1 MSENVIDICKELSQ
15 NAIDFAYEANSQ
27 RAFAD
32 ARDGLKP
39 GQRACLW
46 EMYKKGYS
54 SNKPHVKSAKVSGGV
69 IATWWPH
76 GDVAVYE
83 TFARMSMPWINNIP
97 EVDWHGANG
106 NQIIGNAPASSRY
119 TEARLSK
126 AAEDGMLQGIKK
138 NNVPM
143 ITNFSEDEEWPEV
156 FPAIFPRLLV
166 NGCQGIG
173 YTIANV
179 WLPCSLKETTDA
191 IINYI
196 NTGRIDNNSVKPDFP
211 SGGIII
217 NGQELYKI
225 NETGKG
231 KVILRAKTEIKNNS
245 IFITELPYQIYV
257 EPLIDEIKKLIINDE
272 IVGIKDILNK
282 SDKKRLLIEIECESG
297 KATNILNKLFTLTD
311 LQKTYNANQYA
322 LVGKVPKLLNLK
334 DYFDIYISHNTEC
347 IKKEYEFDLNKAKN
361 RSEIVEG
368 LLKAL
373 EDIDNII
380 ALIKKSNNSS
390 GAQINL
396 IKKYSFT
403 ENQAKAIVDMKLG
416 RLAHLESVELNEEKI
431 QLINTISNI
440 NNILSNSK
448 ELEKVLIDRLISFTN
463 KYGKDRHTEITTISN
478 DNATEEN
485 SPAVIEK
492 VVVTISQNGN
502 IKRISANNFK
512 VQKRGGKGPKN
523 KEEIALTS
531 LSINTNEYLLIF
543 TSKGKMYKIFV
554 NDIPEDQKG
563 IMIQNL
569 IALED
574 DEKIMAVTKQE
585 KSKKYVVFIT
595 KNGYLKKTAFEEYS
609 NLKRN
614 SGIIAIK
621 LNPNDT
627 ITNVLFMDDEEIML
641 VTKNGNGIRFE
652 TRDINPIGRN
662 TLGIIAIKLED
673 GDEVISAFAIDDSKN
688 EYLITITENGYG
700 KKTKINDFYT
710 QGRKGK
716 GVSVYKESGASG
728 KLVSALIAKDED
740 SILLSGT
747 NNLRISVKDISE
759 QSRLST
765 GSIVANAHINSI
777 IKI

>member
-1 MSENVIDICKELSQ
+1 MRYPL
-15 NAIDFAYEANSQ
+15 IDFHGNMGNISGDGPAAYRYTN
-27 RAFAD
+27 
-32 ARDGLKP
+32 ARLAKITEDGL
-39 GQRACLW
+39 L
-46 EMYKKGYS
+46 Y
-54 SNKPHVKSAKVSGGV
+54 
-69 IATWWPH
+69 
-76 GDVAVYE
+76 
-83 TFARMSMPWINNIP
+83 
-97 EVDWHGANG
+97 
-106 NQIIGNAPASSRY
+106 
-119 TEARLSK
+119 
-126 AAEDGMLQGIKK
+126 GIKK
-138 NNVPM
+138 NNVDFIP
-143 ITNFSEDEEWPEV
+143 NYDENDFEPAAL
-156 FPAIFPRLLV
+156 PAIFPNLLC
-166 NGCQGIG
+166 NPNIGIG
-173 YTIANV
+173 VAISCH
-179 WLPCSLKETTDA
+179 WLPHNLREVATAIDEYLEGKEPT
-191 IINYI
+191 IP
-196 NTGRIDNNSVKPDFP
+196 GPDFP
-211 SGGIII
+211 TGGLII
-217 NGQELYKI
+217 NGADIPAILKKGKGSVKVRAKYKI
-225 NETGKG
+225 EKNKIIYYEIPYETN
-231 KVILRAKTEIKNNS
+231 TES
-245 IFITELPYQIYV
+245 
-257 EPLIDEIKKLIINDE
+257 LIDEIGALAEKNESIIDVHDESNKKGLR
-272 IVGIKDILNK
+272 IVVECKNENCIQNVISSIFNNTNMQKSISYNQVALVDKQPKELNFK
-282 SDKKRLLIEIECESG
+282 QCIEIYINHNIDCLIKETNFDKG
-297 KATNILNKLFTLTD
+297 KIEDRLHIID
-311 LQKTYNANQYA
+311 
-322 LVGKVPKLLNLK
+322 
-334 DYFDIYISHNTEC
+334 
-347 IKKEYEFDLNKAKN
+347 
-361 RSEIVEG
+361 G

-380 ALIKKSNNSS
+380 ALIKKSPNSKE
-390 GAQINL
+390 AQNSL
-396 IKKYSFT
+396 IKKYAFS
-403 ENQAKAIVDMKLG
+403 EAQAKSIVNMKLG
-416 RLAHLESVELNEEKI
+416 SLASLGKIELQQEKAELNKSLNECLEV
-431 QLINTISNI
+431 
-440 NNILSNSK
+440 LSSK
-448 ELEKVLIDRLISFTN
+448 NKQVEVIKRRLHSLVD
-463 KYGKDRHTEITTISN
+463 KYGDARRTEITTISN

-485 SPAVIEK
+485 SPVVIEK

-502 IKRISANNFK
+502 IKRISVNNFK

-595 KNGYLKKTAFEEYS
+595 KNGYLKKTVFEEYS

-662 TLGIIAIKLED
+662 TLGIIAIKLESN
-673 GDEVISAFAIDDSKN
+673 DEVISAFAIDDSKN
-688 EYLITITENGYG
+688 EYLITVTENGYG

-716 GVSVYKESGASG
+716 GVSVYKESSASG